1 MPEQQQ
7 PTVYKKWP
15 KTIWEQFCQEFAVFF
30 SMAVSNT
37 VLVDGVEIDSLDHVS
52 HFGVCSTA
60 AATQVKTVSCPQFNL
75 VTGARIIVGFTVT
88 NTASSIQ
95 LNVNNTGAVNVVYK
109 GSALPIN
116 VLTANSIREFVY
128 DGTNYHLI
136 GDLDTTATG
145 VEAAR
150 VTLFEGFK
158 IASDGSYESLLDD
171 ISNYDTLEIVAC
183 KSNNSGGDRNSYITQ
198 YIDVSTVLDNQSIYF
213 RISALH
219 STGYILAMEVT
230 FPDYNHFSFI
240 GYNAVGIT
248 DCGITKITGIKYIQ
262 PDSYSTEEKLIGTWI
277 DGSPL
282 YRKVFAN
289 PSNGINTGLT
299 SSNSKIHKIY
309 GMCEDASNNYLPI
322 TFANGT
328 SAVAARIVKTTGE
341 LYFEANIHNYTIQYV
356 AVEYTK
362 ITS

>member
-1 MPEQQQ
+1 MPEQQT
-7 PTVYKKWP
+7 TVYKKWP
-15 KTIWEQFCQEFAVFF
+15 KAVWESFCQEFAMFF

-60 AATQVKTVSCPQFNL
+60 AATQVKTVACPQFNL
-75 VTGARIIVGFTVT
+75 VTGARIVVGFTVT
-88 NTASSIQ
+88 NTASSVQ

-116 VLTANSIREFVY
+116 ALTANSIREFVY
-128 DGTNYHLI
+128 DGTNYQLI

-150 VTLFEGFK
+150 VTLFEGNVGNLN
-158 IASDGSYESLLDD
+158 GSGNTYVALNDSVK
-171 ISNYDTLEIVAC
+171 NYDVLGFILTAGSNGEPRIYYKEIDTSQFDDLIGVQNAC
-183 KSNNSGGDRNSYITQ
+183 MNLCWGYYNYTDQIEFLPPSTYTNLYAYYNN
-198 YIDVSTVLDNQSIYF
+198 TVLK
-213 RISALH
+213 
-219 STGYILAMEVT
+219 
-230 FPDYNHFSFI
+230 
-240 GYNAVGIT
+240 
-248 DCGITKITGIKYIQ
+248 KIIGIKYIQ
-262 PDSYSTEEKLIGTWI
+262 PDSYSTSEKLIGTWI
-277 DGSPL
+277 DGNPL

-289 PSNGINTGLT
+289 PSNGISTGLT

-328 SAVAARIVKTTGE
+328 NAVTARIVRTSGE
-341 LYFEANIHNYTIQYV
+341 LYFEANINNYTIQYV

-362 ITS
+362 ITT